1 MFNFKINKYLV
12 SSLWYMVAIGVG
24 YSIAFIGS
32 IVFTHLMDTNSY
44 GLYTTYYSIV
54 SLSGPFVCGNL
65 FIGLQN
71 GYFDF
76 KENRTEFRSSVFFL
90 SLIIFLIIS
99 FICFFICCFINKFTK
114 YNYSELLLLI
124 ALIHSFSFFVINYFN
139 TYENLNG
146 NYKLRSVLIILQ
158 NVLPVLFSIIFII
171 VFARNSY
178 YERIFGSTSPLLI
191 ISFILGF
198 IIFKSGNQF
207 VNKEYYRYA
216 LKISIPSMLGSIS
229 SLAMSN
235 VDNIM
240 ITSMVSADAT
250 AVYGFMYNIGNV
262 LVVVLSA
269 VSASVT
275 AWVYNAL
282 DTKRTEAARTGQ
294 KWYYLFFVLII
305 CMLLMIFPEFIK
317 LFTPEEYWDFRY
329 IVPFVFACSLSVV
342 NALHCDIINYNKKT
356 GMVSLCVAVSAGINV
371 ILNYFFIKKFGAIAA
386 AYTSLLSMLVQTV
399 LYRIVLK
406 RTAENIFSDLYSILY
421 IIMIFMMCVF
431 FIFVYNSALI
441 RYTVYSFIIICLIAV
456 IVCKRHNLLELI
468 KN

>member
-32 IVFTHLMDTNSY
+32 IVFTNLMDTNSY

-54 SLSGPFVCGNL
+54 TLLCPFVCGNL
-65 FIGLQN
+65 FISLQN

-76 KENRTEFRSSVFFL
+76 KENRKEFHSSVFLL
-90 SLIIFLIIS
+90 SLIIFLIFSCICL
-99 FICFFICCFINKFTK
+99 FICFFVNTLTRF
-114 YNYSELLLLI
+114 NYSILFLLI
-124 ALIHSFSFFVINYFN
+124 ALIHAFSFFVINYFN
-139 TYENLNG
+139 TYENLCG
-146 NYKLRSVLIILQ
+146 HYKLRSTLIIMQ
-158 NVLPVLFSIIFII
+158 NVLPVLFSIILIM
-171 VFARNSY
+171 VFAKNSY
-178 YERIFGSTSPLLI
+178 YERIIGSTLPLI
-191 ISFILGF
+191 IISIFLGF
-198 IIFKSGNQF
+198 IILKNGNQLI
-207 VNKEYYRYA
+207 NKLYYRYA
-216 LKISIPSMLGSIS
+216 LKISIPSMVGSIS
-229 SLAMSN
+229 SLVMSN
-235 VDNIM
+235 ADNIM

-275 AWVYNAL
+275 AWIYNAL
-282 DTKRTEAARTGQ
+282 DTKKNEAARTGQ
-294 KWYYLFFVLII
+294 KWYYLFFCLII

-317 LFTPEEYWDFRY
+317 LFTPEAYWDFRY

-431 FIFVYNSALI
+431 FIFVYNNVLI
-441 RYTVYSFIIICLIAV
+441 RYIVYSFIIICLIAV

>member
-1 MFNFKINKYLV
+1 MYNFKINKYLV

-24 YSIAFIGS
+24 YSISFIGS
-32 IVFTHLMDTNSY
+32 IVFTHLMDTNNY
-44 GLYTTYYSIV
+44 GLYTTYYSFV

-65 FIGLQN
+65 FVGLQN

-76 KENRTEFRSSVFFL
+76 KENRNEFRSSVFFL
-90 SLIIFLIIS
+90 SFIIFFIIS
-99 FICFFICCFINKFTK
+99 FISFLSCYFINKFTK

-124 ALIHSFSFFVINYFN
+124 ALFHSFSFFVINYFN

-146 NYKLRSVLIILQ
+146 NYKLRSVLIIFQ
-158 NVLPVLFSIIFII
+158 NVLPVIISIILII
-171 VFARNSY
+171 VFAKNSY
-178 YERIFGSTSPLLI
+178 YERIIGSTSPLII
-191 ISFILGF
+191 ISIILG
-198 IIFKSGNQF
+198 ICIFKKGKQL
-207 VNKEYYRYA
+207 VNKEFYKYA
-216 LKISIPSMLGSIS
+216 LKISIPSMFGSIS
-229 SLAMSN
+229 SLIMSN
-235 VDNIM
+235 ADNIM

-275 AWVYNAL
+275 VWIYNAL

-386 AYTSLLSMLVQTV
+386 AYTSLFSMLIQTI

-406 RTAENIFSDLYSILY
+406 RTAKNLFSDFYSFLY
-421 IIMIFMMCVF
+421 II
-431 FIFVYNSALI
+431 FIFILCSFFYFTYNNILI
-441 RYTVYSFIIICLIAV
+441 RYFVYSVIILFLIVV
-456 IVCKRHNLLELI
+456 IVCRRHNLRELI
-468 KN
+468 KS